1 MVAEPMKSSRLIL
14 YSLVCALLAG
24 CEEKVEG
31 HAAAPQ
37 PVRAIRA
44 SSSQYQP
51 TAEITGE
58 VKARVQTDLSFRVG
72 GKVIE
77 RRVDVG
83 SWVRAG
89 DVLARIEGSEK
100 RADVD
105 VARAGLQSAQA
116 TVKQKTLAFERYKAL
131 LQSRA
136 IAQATFDLSQE
147 ELLTAQGSLQVAEAA
162 LATAQDA
169 SSYTEL
175 KADAD
180 KVITA
185 RNIEVGQVVS
195 AAQAAFTL
203 AHDGPRDAVFNVF
216 EAFFLEGLPQTDVDV
231 ASINDRARTV
241 EATIREVS
249 PTIDMKT
256 GTIRVKV
263 TLPPDAQW
271 PLGTSVVGDFRSPP
285 RKGMVL
291 PSNAMASAGGVPAVW
306 IIDTASRSVSL
317 RKVSVSRYRTQDF
330 IVTGGIA
337 PQDLIVTDGGKL
349 LREGQTV
356 AWEVR

>member
-1 MVAEPMKSSRLIL
+1 M
-14 YSLVCALLAG
+14 
-24 CEEKVEG
+24 
-31 HAAAPQ
+31 
-37 PVRAIRA
+37 
-44 SSSQYQP
+44 
-51 TAEITGE
+51 
-58 VKARVQTDLSFRVG
+58 KARIQTDVSFRVG

-77 RRVDVG
+77 RPVDVG
-83 SWVRAG
+83 SRVRAG
-89 DVLARIEGSEK
+89 DVLARIENAEQ

-105 VARAGLQSAQA
+105 IARAGLQSAQA

-180 KVITA
+180 GVITA

-203 AHDGPRDAVFNVF
+203 AHDGPREAVFNVF
-216 EAFFLEGLPQTDVDV
+216 EAFFLEGRPQTDVDV
-231 ASINDRARTV
+231 ASINDRAGKVKT
-241 EATIREVS
+241 TIREVS
-249 PTIDMKT
+249 PTIDTKA
-256 GTIRVKV
+256 GTVRVKV
-263 TLPPDAQW
+263 VLPQDAQW
-271 PLGTSVVGDFRSPP
+271 PLGTTVVGEFRSLP
-285 RKGMVL
+285 RKGIVL
-291 PSNAMASAGGVPAVW
+291 PSSAMASAGGMPAVW

-317 RKVSVSRYRTQDF
+317 RKVSVSRYQTSDF
-330 IVTGGIA
+330 IVTGGIT
-337 PQDLIVTDGGKL
+337 PQDLIVTDGGKF
-349 LREGQTV
+349 LREGQAV
-356 AWEVR
+356 VWEVK